1 MNLTSKGFT
10 NNELNDLE
18 SFNILRQSI
27 DNKIS
32 VALNKQI
39 ERIQQENVSQKSS
52 TLYFTILTEVE
63 YTVDRIE
70 KLVRLYIDIDKQ
82 IND

>member
-1 MNLTSKGFT
+1 M
-10 NNELNDLE
+10 E
-18 SFNILRQSI
+18 SFDKLRQSI

-32 VALNKQI
+32 IALNNQI